1 MVVAEDLLP
10 FFEPL
15 VCYRPRKDTRRIIVH
30 ESHTGPEVTRVVPYL
45 RAKGRANGLLEIGYH
60 VVIDLDGNTTV
71 TRPLHVIGSH
81 APGCNHDSIGICLA
95 ADKAWDYR
103 AQWTQVDAF
112 RRIVQRLRDTYGP
125 LQVVGHD
132 EALRRAKQDHK
143 CPSFDMREMRS
154 ITNPDNQEEPT

>member
-1 MVVAEDLLP
+1 MVMLENLLP
-10 FFEPL
+10 FGEPL
-15 VCYRPRKDTRRIIVH
+15 VSFRPRKETKRIIVH
-30 ESHTGPEVTRVVPYL
+30 ESHTGPEVTRAVHYL

-60 VVIDLDGNTTV
+60 VVIDRDGNTTI

-81 APGCNHDSIGICLA
+81 APGCNHDSIGICMA

-112 RRIVQRLRDTYGP
+112 RLMVHRLRDAYGP

-143 CPSFDMREMRS
+143 CPSFNMEEMRS
-154 ITNPDNQEEPT
+154 IITDNREAPT